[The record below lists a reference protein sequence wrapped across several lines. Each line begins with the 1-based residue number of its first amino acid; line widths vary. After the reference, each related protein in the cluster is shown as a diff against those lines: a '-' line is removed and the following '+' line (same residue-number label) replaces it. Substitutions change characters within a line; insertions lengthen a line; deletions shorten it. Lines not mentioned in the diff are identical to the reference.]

1 MIKEKLTGEEL
12 TEENLTGE
20 ELTEEKLTPNQ
31 TLNLTSEELVRLA
44 KIWDLNISNIS
55 IVIKYILDIANS
67 KWGLTK
73 EELIK
78 EIHSFKK

>member
-1 MIKEKLTGEEL
+1 MI
-12 TEENLTGE
+12 EEN
-20 ELTEEKLTPNQ
+20 LTPNQ

-44 KIWDLNISNIS
+44 KIWKINVSHISNA
-55 IVIKYILDIANS
+55 IKYILDIANS

-78 EIHSFKK
+78 EIHSFKDEIKCKK